1 MNASFN
7 ASIAVVLVEPAGP
20 RNVGGVARACAN
32 FSGGPL
38 QLQLRLVAPRC
49 DHLGDEALQMAMHGR
64 AVLEGAQLF
73 ANLAEALADCRHV
86 VATSG
91 RGEGE
96 PLAPLDPDTALGWL
110 WQGANASSG
119 SGASSGAASSTFVAS
134 SGSCADS
141 PSGASSNGASGP
153 CGLSGGAV
161 VFGRED
167 RGLSYDELLMAG
179 QLLCID
185 TGAAYSSLNLAQAAA
200 VVLQR
205 LRVVAMASAD
215 SPTRLPTDA
224 MPMDPARRDRL
235 EDLFTAAESLL
246 LEVGFLYPHTAHARM
261 AKLRGL
267 LQRSQ
272 IGETEVALLR
282 GMVSQLR
289 WASRHRNP

>member
-32 FSGGPL
+32 FSGRPL

-49 DHLGDEALQMAMHGR
+49 DHLGDEALQMAVHGR
-64 AVLEGAQLF
+64 AVLERAQLF

-119 SGASSGAASSTFVAS
+119 SE
-134 SGSCADS
+134 
-141 PSGASSNGASGP
+141 ASSNGASSPG
-153 CGLSGGAV
+153 GATSGAV

-167 RGLSYDELLMAG
+167 RGLSYDELLLAG

-215 SPTRLPTDA
+215 SPTLLPTDA

-235 EDLFTAAESLL
+235 EELFTAAESLL

>member
-1 MNASFN
+1 MNAPFN

-49 DHLGDEALQMAMHGR
+49 DHLGEEALQMAVHGR

-119 SGASSGAASSTFVAS
+119 A
-134 SGSCADS
+134 
-141 PSGASSNGASGP
+141 ASGP
-153 CGLSGGAV
+153 CGATSGAV

-167 RGLSYDELLMAG
+167 RGLSYDELQLAG

-215 SPTRLPTDA
+215 SPTRLPLVA

-246 LEVGFLYPHTAHARM
+246 LDVGFLYPHTAHARM

>member
-1 MNASFN
+1 M
-7 ASIAVVLVEPAGP
+7 
-20 RNVGGVARACAN
+20 
-32 FSGGPL
+32 
-38 QLQLRLVAPRC
+38 
-49 DHLGDEALQMAMHGR
+49 
-64 AVLEGAQLF
+64 
-73 ANLAEALADCRHV
+73 
-86 VATSG
+86 
-91 RGEGE
+91 
-96 PLAPLDPDTALGWL
+96 
-110 WQGANASSG
+110 
-119 SGASSGAASSTFVAS
+119 
-134 SGSCADS
+134 
-141 PSGASSNGASGP
+141 
-153 CGLSGGAV
+153 

-167 RGLSYDELLMAG
+167 RGLSYDELLLAG

-205 LRVVAMASAD
+205 LRVVAMASAG
-215 SPTRLPTDA
+215 SSTRLPTAA

-235 EDLFTAAESLL
+235 EDLFTAAEALL

>member
-1 MNASFN
+1 VNAPFH

-38 QLQLRLVAPRC
+38 QLLLRLVAPRC
-49 DHLGDEALQMAMHGR
+49 DHLGEEALQMAVHGR

-73 ANLAEALADCRHV
+73 TNLAEALADCRHV

-110 WQGANASSG
+110 WQGANASS
-119 SGASSGAASSTFVAS
+119 
-134 SGSCADS
+134 
-141 PSGASSNGASGP
+141 NGASGP
-153 CGLSGGAV
+153 CGPSGGAV

-205 LRVVAMASAD
+205 LRVVAMASAE

-246 LEVGFLYPHTAHARM
+246 LDVGFLYPHTAHARM

>member
-1 MNASFN
+1 MNAPFH

-38 QLQLRLVAPRC
+38 QLLLRLVAPRC
-49 DHLGDEALQMAMHGR
+49 DHLGEEALQMAVHGR
-64 AVLEGAQLF
+64 AVLEGAPLF

-119 SGASSGAASSTFVAS
+119 SE
-134 SGSCADS
+134 
-141 PSGASSNGASGP
+141 ASSNGASSPG
-153 CGLSGGAV
+153 GATSGAV

-167 RGLSYDELLMAG
+167 RGLSYDELLLAG

-215 SPTRLPTDA
+215 PPTRLPTDA

-272 IGETEVALLR
+272 IGESEVALLR

>member
-1 MNASFN
+1 VNAVLN

-20 RNVGGVARACAN
+20 RNVGGVARACTN

-49 DHLGDEALQMAMHGR
+49 DHLGEEALQMAVHGR

-73 ANLAEALADCRHV
+73 AHLSEALADCRYV

-110 WQGANASSG
+110 WQGAKANSGGPSRLNGSSG
-119 SGASSGAASSTFVAS
+119 PGGASCPGGASS
-134 SGSCADS
+134 
-141 PSGASSNGASGP
+141 
-153 CGLSGGAV
+153 GAV

-167 RGLSYDELLMAG
+167 RGLSYDELLLAG

-215 SPTRLPTDA
+215 SPIRLPTDA
-224 MPMDPARRDRL
+224 MPVDPARRDRL

-246 LEVGFLYPHTAHARM
+246 LEVGFLYPHTARARM

-272 IGETEVALLR
+272 VGETEVALLR

>member
-1 MNASFN
+1 VNAPFN

-49 DHLGDEALQMAMHGR
+49 DHLGEEALQMAVHGR

-73 ANLAEALADCRHV
+73 ANLPEALADRRFI

-110 WQGANASSG
+110 WQGAI
-119 SGASSGAASSTFVAS
+119 
-134 SGSCADS
+134 
-141 PSGASSNGASGP
+141 ASSNGASGTNGSNSP
-153 CGLSGGAV
+153 GGACGTNGSNSPGGATCGAV

-167 RGLSYDELLMAG
+167 RGLSYDELLLAG
-179 QLLCID
+179 QLLSID

-215 SPTRLPTDA
+215 SPIRLPTEA

-235 EDLFTAAESLL
+235 EALLTAAEALL

>member
-1 MNASFN
+1 MNAPFH

-32 FSGGPL
+32 VSGGPL

-49 DHLGDEALQMAMHGR
+49 DHLGEEALQMAVHGR
-64 AVLEGAQLF
+64 AVLEGAPLF

-119 SGASSGAASSTFVAS
+119 GASRTN
-134 SGSCADS
+134 GSIS

-153 CGLSGGAV
+153 CGATCGAV

-167 RGLSYDELLMAG
+167 RGLSYDELLLAG

-224 MPMDPARRDRL
+224 MPMNPARRDRL

>member
-1 MNASFN
+1 
-7 ASIAVVLVEPAGP
+7 
-20 RNVGGVARACAN
+20 
-32 FSGGPL
+32 
-38 QLQLRLVAPRC
+38 
-49 DHLGDEALQMAMHGR
+49 
-64 AVLEGAQLF
+64 
-73 ANLAEALADCRHV
+73 LADCRYV

-110 WQGANASSG
+110 WQGAKANSG
-119 SGASSGAASSTFVAS
+119 GASCLGGAT
-134 SGSCADS
+134 
-141 PSGASSNGASGP
+141 
-153 CGLSGGAV
+153 GGAV

-167 RGLSYDELLMAG
+167 RGLSYDELLLAG

-185 TGAAYSSLNLAQAAA
+185 TGAAYSSLNLAQAVA

-215 SPTRLPTDA
+215 SPIRLPTAA
-224 MPMDPARRDRL
+224 MPVEPARRDQL
-235 EDLFTAAESLL
+235 EDLLTAAESLL
-246 LEVGFLYPHTAHARM
+246 LEVGFLYPHTARARM

-272 IGETEVALLR
+272 VGETEVAMLR

>member
-1 MNASFN
+1 MNAVLN

-20 RNVGGVARACAN
+20 RNVGGVARACTN

-49 DHLGDEALQMAMHGR
+49 DHLGEEALQMAVHGR

-73 ANLAEALADCRHV
+73 AHLSEALADCRHV

-110 WQGANASSG
+110 WQGAKANSGGPSRHNGSSG
-119 SGASSGAASSTFVAS
+119 PGGASCPGGAT
-134 SGSCADS
+134 
-141 PSGASSNGASGP
+141 
-153 CGLSGGAV
+153 GGAV

-167 RGLSYDELLMAG
+167 RGLSYDELLLAG

-215 SPTRLPTDA
+215 SPIRLPTDA
-224 MPMDPARRDRL
+224 MPVDPARRDRL

-246 LEVGFLYPHTAHARM
+246 LEVGFLYPHTARARM

-272 IGETEVALLR
+272 VGETEVALLR

>member
-1 MNASFN
+1 VNAPFN

-49 DHLGDEALQMAMHGR
+49 DHLGEEALQMAVHGR

-73 ANLAEALADCRHV
+73 ANLPEALADRRFI

-110 WQGANASSG
+110 WQGAI
-119 SGASSGAASSTFVAS
+119 
-134 SGSCADS
+134 
-141 PSGASSNGASGP
+141 ASSNGASGTNGASSTNGAYSP
-153 CGLSGGAV
+153 GGATCGAV

-167 RGLSYDELLMAG
+167 RGLSYDELLLAG
-179 QLLCID
+179 QLLSID

-215 SPTRLPTDA
+215 SPIRLPTEA

-235 EDLFTAAESLL
+235 EALLTDAEALL

-289 WASRHRNP
+289 WASRNRNP

>member
-1 MNASFN
+1 MNAPLN

-49 DHLGDEALQMAMHGR
+49 DHLGEEALQMAVHGR

-73 ANLAEALADCRHV
+73 ANLAEALADCRHI

-96 PLAPLDPDTALGWL
+96 PLAPLDPDTAVGWL

-119 SGASSGAASSTFVAS
+119 GASGTNGSS
-134 SGSCADS
+134 S
-141 PSGASSNGASGP
+141 PIWASSNGASGP
-153 CGLSGGAV
+153 CGATGGAV

-167 RGLSYDELLMAG
+167 RGLSYDELLLAG
-179 QLLCID
+179 QLLSID

-205 LRVVAMASAD
+205 LRVMAIASAD
-215 SPTRLPTDA
+215 SPIRLPTAA
-224 MPMDPARRDRL
+224 MPVEPVRRDRL
-235 EDLFTAAESLL
+235 EALLTAAEDLL
-246 LEVGFLYPHTAHARM
+246 LEVGFLYPHTARARM

-272 IGETEVALLR
+272 VGETEVALLR

-289 WASRHRNP
+289 WASRRRTP

>member
-1 MNASFN
+1 MNAVLN

-20 RNVGGVARACAN
+20 RNVGGVARACTN

-49 DHLGDEALQMAMHGR
+49 DHLGEEALQMAVHGR

-73 ANLAEALADCRHV
+73 AHLSEALADCRYV

-110 WQGANASSG
+110 WQGAKANSCVSSSPNGSSCPGGSSG
-119 SGASSGAASSTFVAS
+119 PGGANCLVGAI
-134 SGSCADS
+134 G
-141 PSGASSNGASGP
+141 PGGAT
-153 CGLSGGAV
+153 GGAV

-167 RGLSYDELLMAG
+167 RGLSYDELLLAG

-215 SPTRLPTDA
+215 SPIRLATDA
-224 MPMDPARRDRL
+224 MPVDPARRDRL

-246 LEVGFLYPHTAHARM
+246 LEVGFLYPHTARARM

-272 IGETEVALLR
+272 VGETEVALLR

>member
-1 MNASFN
+1 MNAPFN

-49 DHLGDEALQMAMHGR
+49 NHLGEEALQMAVHGR

-73 ANLAEALADCRHV
+73 ANLPEALADRRFI

-110 WQGANASSG
+110 WQGAI
-119 SGASSGAASSTFVAS
+119 
-134 SGSCADS
+134 
-141 PSGASSNGASGP
+141 ASSNGASGTNGSNSP
-153 CGLSGGAV
+153 GGACGTNGANSPGGATCGAV

-167 RGLSYDELLMAG
+167 RGLSYDELLLAG
-179 QLLCID
+179 QLLSID

-215 SPTRLPTDA
+215 SPIRLPTEA

-235 EDLFTAAESLL
+235 EALLTAAEALL

>member
-1 MNASFN
+1 MNAPLN

-49 DHLGDEALQMAMHGR
+49 DHLGEEARQMAVHGR
-64 AVLEGAQLF
+64 GVLEEAQLF
-73 ANLAEALADCRHV
+73 ANLAEALADCRLV

-110 WQGANASSG
+110 WQGASG
-119 SGASSGAASSTFVAS
+119 GNGAHSPHGASG
-134 SGSCADS
+134 DS
-141 PSGASSNGASGP
+141 QATGNGASGP
-153 CGLSGGAV
+153 CGATSGAV

-167 RGLSYDELLMAG
+167 RGLSYDELLLAG

-205 LRVVAMASAD
+205 LRVVAMVSAD
-215 SPTRLPTDA
+215 SPIRLPTA
-224 MPMDPARRDRL
+224 APPGEPARRDRL
-235 EDLFTAAESLL
+235 EALLTAAETLL

>member
-1 MNASFN
+1 
-7 ASIAVVLVEPAGP
+7 
-20 RNVGGVARACAN
+20 
-32 FSGGPL
+32 
-38 QLQLRLVAPRC
+38 
-49 DHLGDEALQMAMHGR
+49 
-64 AVLEGAQLF
+64 
-73 ANLAEALADCRHV
+73 
-86 VATSG
+86 
-91 RGEGE
+91 
-96 PLAPLDPDTALGWL
+96 
-110 WQGANASSG
+110 
-119 SGASSGAASSTFVAS
+119 
-134 SGSCADS
+134 
-141 PSGASSNGASGP
+141 
-153 CGLSGGAV
+153 V

-167 RGLSYDELLMAG
+167 RGLSYDELLLAG
-179 QLLCID
+179 QLLSID

-215 SPTRLPTDA
+215 SPIRLPTEA
-224 MPMDPARRDRL
+224 MPMDLARRDRL
-235 EDLFTAAESLL
+235 EALLTAAEALL